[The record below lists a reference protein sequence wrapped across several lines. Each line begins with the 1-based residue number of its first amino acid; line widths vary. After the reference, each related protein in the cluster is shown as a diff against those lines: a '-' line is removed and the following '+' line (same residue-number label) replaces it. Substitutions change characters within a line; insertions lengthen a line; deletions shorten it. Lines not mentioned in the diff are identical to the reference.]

1 MAALDREGLAGRTLV
16 HFTSDNGAWLEARA
30 GREQLG
36 GSNGIFR
43 GERAL
48 PVPPLHFLSRPCT
61 SCPAPCTSCP
71 YQTHFL
77 SVPCHFLSLGAH
89 FLCSR
94 SHFLSPQLL
103 ILPPPPDP
111 AATPDPAP

>member
-48 PVPPLHFLSRPCT
+48 PVPPLHFLSRP
-61 SCPAPCTSCP
+61 
-71 YQTHFL
+71 L
-77 SVPCHFLSLGAH
+77 HFLSLPNPLP
-89 FLCSR
+89 FR
-94 SHFLSPQLL
+94 S
-103 ILPPPPDP
+103 LPLPVPGSSLPVQP
-111 AATPDPAP
+111 